1 MLFLAVFCGFLAENI
16 REHKVERDREK
27 QYIISMIEDLKK
39 DTTNLS
45 EITVKFEKLSLVL
58 DTVLLKFD
66 EGTTT
71 FSQSWSNNFVRV
83 VKGGYP
89 DYYYTDRTLQQ
100 LKNSGGMRLLKNQSV
115 SNALVDYDGANKDF
129 IVEDHYLSLI
139 QQQVG
144 GAAFRMW
151 SFKNLEQ
158 KLNSFDWRNKDVPEG
173 DYWVINDK
181 ASLENLYNLLSQFH
195 QSEIFQKK
203 NFLRLKNQAIDLIIL
218 LNKEYHLEK

>member
-1 MLFLAVFCGFLAENI
+1 M
-16 REHKVERDREK
+16 
-27 QYIISMIEDLKK
+27 
-39 DTTNLS
+39 
-45 EITVKFEKLSLVL
+45 
-58 DTVLLKFD
+58 
-66 EGTTT
+66 
-71 FSQSWSNNFVRV
+71 
-83 VKGGYP
+83 
-89 DYYYTDRTLQQ
+89 
-100 LKNSGGMRLLKNQSV
+100 
-115 SNALVDYDGANKDF
+115 VDYDGANKDF

-139 QQQVG
+139 QQQLG

-151 SFKNLEQ
+151 SFKNLEK

-203 NFLRLKNQAIDLIIL
+203 NFLRLKNQAIDLISL